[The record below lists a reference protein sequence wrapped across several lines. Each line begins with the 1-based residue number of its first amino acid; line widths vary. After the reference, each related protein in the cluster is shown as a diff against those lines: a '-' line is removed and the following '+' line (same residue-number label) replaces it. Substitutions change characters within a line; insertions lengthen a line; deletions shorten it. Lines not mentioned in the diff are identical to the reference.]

1 MNEDLENQ
9 DSALEPDRPVDV
21 DTESAESELDPATLA
36 QNVRELTEERDN
48 LKDSLLR
55 KQAEF
60 ENFRKRTDRERS
72 EFVKF
77 ASGEL
82 MREVLNVLDS
92 LELALGKEDSSDGE
106 VEDVRKG
113 FELIYKQLVDSL
125 KRFGL
130 EAIEAKGRP
139 FDPNVHE
146 AVSTQPSDEVA
157 DGTVLEELRRGYL
170 LHGKLLRPAMVTVA
184 ASSSDGSTEGSDG

>member
-9 DSALEPDRPVDV
+9 DSALEPDRPVEV

-92 LELALGKEDSSDGE
+92 FELALGKEDSSDGE

>member
-9 DSALEPDRPVDV
+9 DSALEPDRPVEV

-92 LELALGKEDSSDGE
+92 FELALGKEDSPDGE